1 MRNASPELKASM
13 KEAKAS
19 EVKTWVENE
28 VCIPIVREKLTREP
42 LKVRWILAIKKD
54 TGKAKARMVALGFQ
68 DADLGKVKTESPTAS
83 RRARSMYLQQTVN
96 ASWHMMKADAKGA
109 FLQGKEL
116 KREVSIIPT
125 PELAEA
131 YNLKPHELLLLRKA
145 VYGLIDAPKEWYD
158 LYMRHFWKWDG

>member
-1 MRNASPELKASM
+1 MNKKVKVSMRNARPELKASM

-19 EVKTWVENE
+19 EVKTWVENQ
-28 VCIPIVREKLTREP
+28 VCIPIVREKLSREP

-68 DADLGKVKTESPTAS
+68 DADLGKVETESPTAS

-109 FLQGKEL
+109 LLQGKEL
-116 KREVSIIPT
+116 NSEVSIIPT
-125 PELAEA
+125 PEW
-131 YNLKPHELLLLRKA
+131 LKLTTSSHMNFYFYKRLCT
-145 VYGLIDAPKEWYD
+145 D
-158 LYMRHFWKWDG
+158 